1 MDDVITISIAILSVR
16 SLLTKCSKLN
26 IYVFITTTGSIPLT
40 LDIPGGIL
48 RPIVRDVAKTRFT
61 RYI

>member
-26 IYVFITTTGSIPLT
+26 IYVFITTTGSKLT
-40 LDIPGGIL
+40 LNIPEGIL
-48 RPIVRDVAKTRFT
+48 RPIVRDVAMTRFT